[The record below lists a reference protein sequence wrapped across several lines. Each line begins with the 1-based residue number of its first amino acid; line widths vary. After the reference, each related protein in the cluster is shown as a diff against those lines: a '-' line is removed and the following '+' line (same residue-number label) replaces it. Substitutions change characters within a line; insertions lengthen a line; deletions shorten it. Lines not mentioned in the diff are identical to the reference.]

1 MSVIMISCFHL
12 FLIVVLLQ
20 LQSYTHA
27 YDYCQKHV
35 VVKSVKYVPS
45 CPTSKVHWDKAASK
59 KRCGEKARQ
68 QNCTTKKYE
77 YHCVINEYR
86 NATLEVCAPQRLIL
100 GHCTEFNA
108 VGGIIQDQAHNDSV
122 CNDFFP
128 RCDQHYFSTDAYKY
142 QDCYQLVKRS
152 KITPSI
158 PTSFERSS
166 EADSRDII
174 IIALTAV
181 CFILIAFVIVTLR
194 HIYKS
199 SLSSRHHSNNPEDV
213 HQDTF
218 LMQNTDEGGDD
229 CEGNDIVPL
238 SPQDQHMNYGSAL

>member
-1 MSVIMISCFHL
+1 MSVIMISCFHV
-12 FLIVVLLQ
+12 FLIVVILQ

-45 CPTSKVHWDKAASK
+45 CPTSIVHWDKAASK

-86 NATLEVCAPQRLIL
+86 NATLEVCAPQRLML

-108 VGGIIQDQAHNDSV
+108 VGEIIHHHDHNDSK

-128 RCDQHYFSTDAYKY
+128 RCDQHYFSTAAYK
-142 QDCYQLVKRS
+142 C
-152 KITPSI
+152 
-158 PTSFERSS
+158 
-166 EADSRDII
+166 
-174 IIALTAV
+174 
-181 CFILIAFVIVTLR
+181 
-194 HIYKS
+194 
-199 SLSSRHHSNNPEDV
+199 RHHANNPEDV

-218 LMQNTDEGGDD
+218 LRQNTDEGGDD